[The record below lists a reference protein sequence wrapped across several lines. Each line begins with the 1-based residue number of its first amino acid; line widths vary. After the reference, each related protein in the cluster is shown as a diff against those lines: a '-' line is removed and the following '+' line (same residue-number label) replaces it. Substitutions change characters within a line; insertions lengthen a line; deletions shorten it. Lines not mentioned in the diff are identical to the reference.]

1 MEVTMEAETTTCDSL
16 APHAGLTW
24 LDLARH
30 IAAMT
35 PEQRR
40 RAVYFCD
47 SDGGHF
53 STPGLIRAEGNLPDE
68 SVQLLHEAAPI
79 IPAGSFYL
87 AQDVATPAAPA
98 HPADGLVLVAL
109 DIDEGEKPPAD
120 FETATGVYY
129 ALSEVEDVG
138 EGRRMAWYFQ
148 QEPSDPT

>member
-1 MEVTMEAETTTCDSL
+1 MDAETTTCVSL
-16 APHAGLTW
+16 APQTGLTW

-35 PEQRR
+35 PEQKRR
-40 RAVYFCD
+40 PVCFCD
-47 SDGGHF
+47 SGTGHI
-53 STPGLIRAEGNLPDE
+53 TMPGLVRAEADLTDE
-68 SVQLLHEAAPI
+68 PVQLLHEAAPI

-87 AQDVATPAAPA
+87 SQDVATPAAPA
-98 HPADGLVLVAL
+98 HPADGLVLAAL
-109 DIDEGEKPPAD
+109 DLDDGEEPPAD

-148 QEPSDPT
+148 QEAPTPT